1 MAICIDSPLNQRLPL
16 VDQRVESFIVPLNQ
30 RSTKGST
37 MKFQKGNKFG
47 KGGKRPGAGGK
58 PKIYHQAKAM
68 ADEMVKEMVRAY
80 LAASVKP
87 IMHAHFQLA
96 AGRLVDKWHEGK
108 IVGQEFVIDAPTCR
122 HAVDL
127 LLEKDQD
134 DKGEKR
140 AFALEIVLQTGKD
153 QPAIEVEADPDQIEY
168 KIPK

>member
-1 MAICIDSPLNQRLPL
+1 M
-16 VDQRVESFIVPLNQ
+16 
-30 RSTKGST
+30 G
-37 MKFQKGNKFG
+37 KFQKGHKLAT
-47 KGGKRPGAGGK
+47 GGPRPGSGRK
-58 PKIYHQAKAM
+58 PKLYHQAKAM

-108 IVGQEFVIDAPTCR
+108 IVGQEFVVDAPTCR

-127 LLEKDQD
+127 LLDKEQD

-140 AFALEIVLQTGKD
+140 AFALNIVLQTGKD
-153 QPAIEVEADPDQIEY
+153 QTAIEVQADPEQIEY